1 MIQSCQASAPAVE
14 KKLWARGSQS
24 KRSNKPLFL
33 GLSFC
38 FDFIFCFVIAIPDF
52 LFPFFF
58 FRERTFSQAGV
69 EVERIWEGLGEE
81 KEYDQ
86 NKLYKEF

>member
-38 FDFIFCFVIAIPDF
+38 FDFIF
-52 LFPFFF
+52 L
-58 FRERTFSQAGV
+58 
-69 EVERIWEGLGEE
+69 
-81 KEYDQ
+81 
-86 NKLYKEF
+86 N